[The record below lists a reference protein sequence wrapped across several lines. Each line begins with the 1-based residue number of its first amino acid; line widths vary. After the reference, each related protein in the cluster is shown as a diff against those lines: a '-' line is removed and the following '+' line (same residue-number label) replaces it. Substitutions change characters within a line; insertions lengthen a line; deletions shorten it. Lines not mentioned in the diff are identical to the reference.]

1 VTSPIDIDTLART
14 IQSAAEIEIMPR
26 FRQLGPDD
34 IREKTSAIDLVTEAD
49 EAAERFIKAECAEHF
64 PNALFV
70 GEESVA
76 ADPALLAKLG
86 DAELAIVVDP
96 IDGTANFATGLP
108 VFGVMAAVV
117 AKGEAVAGVIYD
129 PLGRDFILA
138 ERGSGAFLDRKGERS
153 RLRLAEPAPIED
165 MIAVGSV
172 SLFPESRRRAIF
184 GNLASF
190 RTTANYRCAAY
201 EYWSM
206 AAGTSHCMFF
216 AKLMPWDHLP
226 GATIVAEAGAHVRRI
241 DGSAYLPKHI
251 DGGLLVTVDEASW
264 EVAHRAVFG
273 AGSANRA
280 LPGRSGSRG

>member
-1 VTSPIDIDTLART
+1 MTPHVDVDTLAR
-14 IQSAAEIEIMPR
+14 ILQSAAETEIVPR
-26 FRQLGPDD
+26 FRSLGPEE

-49 EAAERFIKAECAEHF
+49 EAAERFIRAECAEHF
-64 PNALFV
+64 PEALFV

-76 ADPALLAKLG
+76 ADPALLARLG
-86 DAELAIVVDP
+86 DADLAIVVDP

-117 AKGEAVAGVIYD
+117 AKGRTVAGVIYD

-153 RLRLAEPAPIED
+153 RLKLADPVPLDE
-165 MIAVGSV
+165 MIAVGSA
-172 SLFPESRRRAIF
+172 SLFPPDRRRALF
-184 GNLASF
+184 GGLAAF

-206 AAGTSHCMFF
+206 AAGTAHCMFF

-226 GATIVAEAGAHVRRI
+226 GVAIVEEAGAHVRRI
-241 DGSAYLPKHI
+241 DGSPYLPKHV
-251 DGGLLVTVDEASW
+251 DGGLLVALDEASW
-264 EVAHRAVFG
+264 NLAHRTIFEADPAF
-273 AGSANRA
+273 
-280 LPGRSGSRG
+280 